1 MAEIIEFPVIDFV
14 ATSKR
19 IQQLRKERGFT
30 VRDLQRYFGFEEPTA
45 IYHWQNG
52 KHLPSVDNLCALSK
66 LFEVSMDDIIVLRD
80 SVDVDSKKKLVTAI
94 KQRKGIK
101 KFLLFLV
108 A

>member
-1 MAEIIEFPVIDFV
+1 MECVTKQRQENDNE
-14 ATSKR
+14 
-19 IQQLRKERGFT
+19 ER
-30 VRDLQRYFGFEEPTA
+30 Y
-45 IYHWQNG
+45 
-52 KHLPSVDNLCALSK
+52 SK

-80 SVDVDSKKKLVTAI
+80 SVDVDSKKKLITVI